1 MNTGIATPSSP
12 ARTSVLGLIVAMA
25 LIEALSGITQG
36 YLNPILPA
44 LGPELHLDDPTING
58 LFLISNVAFAVMTPI
73 ISRLGDSWGCRLVL
87 RISTATVAAGAV
99 LMAVAPSLLT
109 ISVGVVLLTCVVG
122 FIPLMMGILRATRPE
137 STRSGVGAMI
147 GTLMITVGVGG
158 LLAGI
163 VGAEHPTLGFWIAVP
178 FAAVALIA
186 SFFVPEGLPA
196 TREPIAILPLA
207 LCSLGLIGLVT
218 ALSMGPDWGWLSAPT
233 LVTGLAGIL
242 LLALWVRLDLRKATT
257 TAAPRRFIDLHLL
270 AVPRVRTVTIAT
282 FLFGFSSIS
291 YFGSNGLFLH
301 SDSAAAG
308 FGFGMGPMDI
318 AAVLAAA
325 SVLGFLSSL
334 ALPPLMARVGERG
347 GLVCAAAILAA
358 GFLLMGLL
366 HGSMIGYVA
375 GFGVFYLGLG
385 MYQAAT
391 RTLSVEGVPVEE
403 TSTAAGLNEL
413 ALSVGISIGAAVVR
427 LISAASAVNGKI
439 PLSGFA
445 VIWVTLGLAAA
456 LAGVVSL
463 RYPKRTA
470 ALGNG
475 VRA

>member
-1 MNTGIATPSSP
+1 MKTSTPVPPST
-12 ARTSVLGLIVAMA
+12 RTSVLGLIVAMA
-25 LIEALSGITQG
+25 LVEALSGITQG

-58 LFLISNVAFAVMTPI
+58 LFLISNVAFAVLTPI
-73 ISRLGDSWGCRLVL
+73 ISRLGDSWGCRRVL
-87 RISTATVAAGAV
+87 RLSTVTVAAGAV

-163 VGAEHPTLGFWIAVP
+163 VGAERPTLGFWVAVP
-178 FAAVALIA
+178 FAALALVA
-186 SFFVPEGLPA
+186 SFFLPEGLPA
-196 TREPIAILPLA
+196 TREPLALLPLA

-233 LVTGLAGIL
+233 LVSGLLGVV
-242 LLALWVRLDLRKATT
+242 LLALWVKLDLRKSTT
-257 TAAPRRFIDLHLL
+257 TTAPRRFIDLHLL
-270 AVPRVRTVTIAT
+270 AVPRVRTVTVAT

-301 SDSAAAG
+301 ADAATAG
-308 FGFGMGPMDI
+308 FGFGMGPLDI
-318 AAVLAAA
+318 AVVLAAA
-325 SVLGFLSSL
+325 SALGFLSSL
-334 ALPPLMARVGERG
+334 AVPPLMARIGERG
-347 GLVCAAAILAA
+347 GLVCAAAVLAL

-366 HGSMIGYVA
+366 HGSAAGYVA

-385 MYQAAT
+385 MYQSAT

-427 LISAASAVNGKI
+427 LISAASAVDGRI
-439 PLSGFA
+439 PLSGF
-445 VIWVTLGLAAA
+445 VTLWVVLGLGAV

-463 RYPKRTA
+463 GYPKRTA
-470 ALGNG
+470 TLPEGLPA
-475 VRA
+475 